1 MSLTNRIG
9 CFFLLMGVVL
19 LVLFL
24 ASDVAGQQNCNLLLL
39 GILGTVLGFV
49 MWRRNRPAPH
59 PSGRF
64 TDLPEAA
71 PALEPLR
78 KLEPPRR

>member
-9 CFFLLMGVVL
+9 CFFLLIGGAL

-39 GILGTVLGFV
+39 GILGAVVGFV
-49 MWRRNRPAPH
+49 MWRRNRPAFPS
-59 PSGRF
+59 SGRF
-64 TDLPEAA
+64 TTFQK
-71 PALEPLR
+71 LR
-78 KLEPPRR
+78 QRSSRKKAEPPKR